1 MDFLSIFPL
10 LYLASVFKTMGMQL
24 GHYDDAFLTWI
35 GSIGSLANGLSRVV
49 WGPMQDKT
57 GFRKIYQVVLGI
69 ELLVCSLLPLI
80 VKTNKYLYLVW
91 VFMSYLC
98 LGAHFVIFP
107 NAIIALFG
115 LRSSV

>member
-80 VKTNKYLYLVW
+80 V
-91 VFMSYLC
+91 
-98 LGAHFVIFP
+98 
-107 NAIIALFG
+107 
-115 LRSSV
+115 